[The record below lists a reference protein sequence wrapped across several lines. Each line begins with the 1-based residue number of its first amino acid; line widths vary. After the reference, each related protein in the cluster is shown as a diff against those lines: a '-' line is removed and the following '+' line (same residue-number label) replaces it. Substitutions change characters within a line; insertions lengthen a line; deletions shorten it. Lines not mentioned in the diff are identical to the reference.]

1 MRAAGIDPGIPPE
14 FFHRLGLA
22 ACTWSLS
29 KTEVASFA
37 VAVAAGDEASMA
49 KMLRQKR
56 RFAEVGL
63 AELTAAVAGALR
75 PGGIPALGVR

>member
-1 MRAAGIDPGIPPE
+1 MAAFAAAVASGDE
-14 FFHRLGLA
+14 AVMAKMLRQKRRFAERGLA
-22 ACTWSLS
+22 KL
-29 KTEVASFA
+29 A

-63 AELTAAVAGALR
+63 AALTAAVEGALR
-75 PGGIPALGVR
+75 PGGVPALGVR